1 MKTEGLLAANRGLKT
16 RKCKKRCRKSC
27 RANLETHYRNRLV
40 AVIVFARSGRETIH
54 LLTVLSRSHTAH
66 ALEQGVEMSI
76 FMVPNH
82 MGNLQHRFIGAAQQF
97 FGAVD
102 PLFRNNIG
110 IGFSRLL
117 AAQGGHIAGIEIKAG
132 CQIADAD
139 IFCIVEIN
147 IMHNAPHQTAAF
159 IRSVI
164 PVLGRMKL

>member
-1 MKTEGLLAANRGLKT
+1 M
-16 RKCKKRCRKSC
+16 
-27 RANLETHYRNRLV
+27 
-40 AVIVFARSGRETIH
+40 IVFARSGRETIH

-117 AAQGGHIAGIEIKAG
+117 ADQGGHIAGIEIKAG
-132 CQIADAD
+132 CQIAVRAKPDD
-139 IFCIVEIN
+139 L
-147 IMHNAPHQTAAF
+147 
-159 IRSVI
+159 
-164 PVLGRMKL
+164 LG

>member
-16 RKCKKRCRKSC
+16 QKCKKRCRKSC
-27 RANLETHYRNRLV
+27 RANLETHSRNRLV

-102 PLFRNNIG
+102 PLFCNNIG

-117 AAQGGHIAGIEIKAG
+117 SVCSKHLHAPYSIW
-132 CQIADAD
+132 D
-139 IFCIVEIN
+139 IFSHRS
-147 IMHNAPHQTAAF
+147 HNGVGCRRAADHRR
-159 IRSVI
+159 RSAI
-164 PVLGRMKL
+164 SAA